1 MEVAGWVRGGCS
13 LGAWGPSLYYYCTVA
28 SAWARRVRRAT
39 SCHEYIA
46 EISLWKVAA
55 SLEARLACL
64 GWKGVG
70 YGMGYAMSYG
80 RE

>member
-1 MEVAGWVRGGCS
+1 
-13 LGAWGPSLYYYCTVA
+13 
-28 SAWARRVRRAT
+28 VRRAT

-46 EISLWKVAA
+46 EISRWKVAA

-64 GWKGVG
+64 GWEGVG
-70 YGMGYAMSYG
+70 YGVGYAMSYG